1 MARIVKKISVESLIQ
16 ILSMDSHVKLFTW
29 SDAGNHLIV
38 IVRGVLNSAEFKR
51 LFKEITA
58 TTRPLN
64 ECKVLVDLSDATC
77 VLELS
82 EVEGLLE
89 QLPFDSWPEG
99 NKLALVSGAERN
111 DPYQIYLLRAGL
123 ASRGIAVRAYR
134 DSKIAIDWL
143 AGKI

>member
-1 MARIVKKISVESLIQ
+1 MARIVKKISMESLIHYF
-16 ILSMDSHVKLFTW
+16 MDFQVKLFTW
-29 SDAGNHLIV
+29 SDTGNHLIV
-38 IVRGVLNSAEFKR
+38 IVRGVLNSTEFKR
-51 LFKEITA
+51 LFNEITA

-77 VLELS
+77 ALELS
-82 EVEGLLE
+82 EVEGLLG
-89 QLPFDSWPEG
+89 QLSFDSWAEG

-111 DPYQIYLLRAGL
+111 DYQIYLLRAGL
-123 ASRGIAVRAYR
+123 ASRGIAVRAYH